1 MWDSML
7 AVERRK
13 RIIEMITQKKS
24 VLVQELSR
32 QFEVTEETV
41 RRDLEKLEQQG
52 ILVRTYGGATLV
64 GESVE
69 EVSVEVRQSINII
82 GKDLIGMAAAELI
95 EEGETIFLDAS
106 TSSLSV
112 AKYIKNRKGITVITN
127 AEKVVVEL
135 SNSESINVICVGGI
149 LRKTSMSYV
158 GRVTETTILNN
169 FYANKTFFSCRGVT
183 LNRGLTDSNEQEAEV
198 KKAMLQCSDQVIFLC
213 DHSKLGKLGVPI
225 LAPLEQVDH
234 LVTDKPLDDEWQ
246 NALANLNISV
256 TVANGL

>member
-1 MWDSML
+1 MGDSML

-13 RIIEMITQKKS
+13 RIIEIISQKKS

-52 ILVRTYGGATLV
+52 ILVRTYGGATLA
-64 GESVE
+64 GENTE

-82 GKDLIGMAAAELI
+82 GKDLIGMAASELI

-112 AKYIKNRKGITVITN
+112 AKYIKDRKGITVITN
-127 AEKVVVEL
+127 AEKVVAEL
-135 SNSESINVICVGGI
+135 AKSESINVICVGGI

-158 GRVTETTILNN
+158 GKVTETTILNN
-169 FYANKTFFSCRGVT
+169 FYANKTFISCRGVT

-198 KKAMLQCSDQVIFLC
+198 KKAMIQCSEQVVFLC

-225 LAPLEQVDH
+225 LASLNQINH
-234 LVTDKPLDDEWQ
+234 LVTDKPLDEEWQ
-246 NALANLNISV
+246 EALTQQNINI
-256 TVANGL
+256 TVATS